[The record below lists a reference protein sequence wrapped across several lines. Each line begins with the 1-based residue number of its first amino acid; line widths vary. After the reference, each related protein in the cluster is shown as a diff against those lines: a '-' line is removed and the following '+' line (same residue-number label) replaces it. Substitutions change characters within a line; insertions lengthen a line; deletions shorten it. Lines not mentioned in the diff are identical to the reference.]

1 MAAPSFASAYNFT
14 NTLNSLN
21 RDHSLTD
28 FIIDVAFQSMKGL
41 NFLRQKEMVD
51 EIAGGLA
58 ATWTI
63 NVGKSPNTVWYAGDQ
78 DLPIGSLNNNVYT
91 AALDWKFLDDALT
104 VLFTDILMNDGSPDA
119 VANYIT
125 AQLDI
130 TKMSAVQALAT
141 AWITNNFQANPLA
154 VDGLQGSI
162 DNGTVVP
169 TYAGI
174 PVTAGAVGSLWGAA
188 NQVNYN
194 ITSVAS
200 LLANLQTLDIAAQ
213 IDASR
218 PDFYMTNRLAYGSII
233 GQLTSLD
240 RYIQPDLAR
249 TTGSVDVSFNSG
261 PLFIDSN
268 VPTGVT
274 SPATGTGS
282 GGAMFGLN
290 SRYLKLVVLAGAYFE
305 MEEWQKAQQNN
316 TYFTRIHFGGN
327 LVNFK
332 PASHWQAWISGQ

>member
-1 MAAPSFASAYNFT
+1 MATPSFATTYNFT

-28 FIIDVAFQSMKGL
+28 YVIDLVFQSMKGL
-41 NFLRQKEMVD
+41 NLLRQREMVE
-51 EIAGGLA
+51 EIEGGLA
-58 ATWTI
+58 ATWTV

-78 DLPIGSLNNNVYT
+78 DLPIASLNNNVYT
-91 AALDWKFLDDALT
+91 AALDWKFLDDALV

-119 VANYIT
+119 VANYVA

-141 AWITNNFQANPLA
+141 AWITNNFQINPLA

-188 NQVNYN
+188 TTVNYN
-194 ITSVAS
+194 ITNVSF
-200 LLANLQTLDIAAQ
+200 LPNIQTLDIAAQ
-213 IDASR
+213 IDNSR
-218 PDFYMTNRLAYGSII
+218 PDFYMTNRLVYGGVVS
-233 GQLTSLD
+233 QLTQLD

-249 TTGSVDVSFNSG
+249 TTGQVDLSFNSG

-268 VPTGVT
+268 VPTGVV
-274 SPATGTGS
+274 SPATGAGS
-282 GGAMFGLN
+282 GGIMFGCN
-290 SRYLKLVVLAGAYFE
+290 SRYLKLVVLKGAYFE
-305 MEEWQKAQQNN
+305 IEEWQKAQQNN

-327 LVNFK
+327 IVNLK
-332 PASHWQAWISGQ
+332 PPSHWQAWISGF

>member
-1 MAAPSFASAYNFT
+1 MAAPGFAQAYNFT

-28 FIIDVAFQSMKGL
+28 YIIDLVFESMKGL
-41 NFLRQKEMVD
+41 DFMRQREMV
-51 EIAGGLA
+51 EEVPGGLA
-58 ATWTI
+58 ATWMV

-78 DLPIGSLNNNVYT
+78 DLPIASLNNNIYP

-104 VLFTDILMNDGSPDA
+104 VLFTDVLMNDGSPDA
-119 VANYIT
+119 VANYVT

-130 TKMSAVQALAT
+130 TKMSIVQGLAT
-141 AWITNNFQANPLA
+141 AWITNTFLLNPLA
-154 VDGLQGSI
+154 VDGLAGSI

-174 PVTAGAVGSLWGAA
+174 PVTAGAVGNLWGCAT
-188 NQVNYN
+188 QTNYN
-194 ITSVAS
+194 VTGS
-200 LLANLQTLDIAAQ
+200 LLGNMQTLDIAAQ
-213 IDASR
+213 IDNAR
-218 PDFYMTNRLAYGSII
+218 PDFYMTNRLNYASVIAL
-233 GQLTSLD
+233 LTTLD

-268 VPTGVT
+268 VPTGVA
-274 SPATGTGS
+274 SPSTGTGS
-282 GGAMFGLN
+282 GGVIYGLN
-290 SRYLKLVVLAGAYFE
+290 SRYLKLVVLRGAYFDV
-305 MEEWQKAQQNN
+305 EEWQKSQTNN
-316 TYFTRIHFGGN
+316 TYFTRIHLGCN

-332 PASHWQAWISGQ
+332 PAAHWVLWNSGG

>member
-1 MAAPSFASAYNFT
+1 MAAPTFAGTYNFT

-28 FIIDVAFQSMKGL
+28 YVIDLVFQSMKGL
-41 NFLRQKEMVD
+41 NFLRQKEMVE
-51 EIAGGLA
+51 EIEGGVA

-78 DLPIGSLNNNVYT
+78 DLPIASMNSNIYT

-104 VLFTDILMNDGSPDA
+104 VLFTDVLMNDGSPDA
-119 VANYIT
+119 VANYVE

-130 TKMSAVQALAT
+130 TKMSAVQALAS
-141 AWITNNFQANPLA
+141 AWIQNNFQVNPLA

-169 TYAGI
+169 TYAGV
-174 PVTAGAVGSLWGAA
+174 PVTAGAVGNLWGCQT
-188 NQVNYN
+188 QVNYN
-194 ITSVAS
+194 ILTSTF
-200 LLANLQTLDIAAQ
+200 LAPIQTLDIAAQ

-218 PDFYMTNRLAYGSII
+218 PDFYMTNRLNYGSVI

-240 RYIQPDLAR
+240 RYMQPDLAR
-249 TTGSVDVSFNSG
+249 TTGSVDLSFNSG

-268 VPTGVT
+268 VPTGVA
-274 SPATGTGS
+274 SPLTGTGS
-282 GGAMFGLN
+282 GGIMFGLN
-290 SRYLKLVVLAGAYFE
+290 SRYLKLVVLRGAYFE

-316 TYFTRIHFGGN
+316 TYFTRLHFGGN
-327 LVNFK
+327 VINFK
-332 PASHWQAWISGQ
+332 PPAHWQAWISGG

>member
-1 MAAPSFASAYNFT
+1 MAAPGFAAAFNFT
-14 NTLNSLN
+14 NTLNSMN

-28 FIIDVAFQSMKGL
+28 YVIDLVFQSMKGL
-41 NFLRQKEMVD
+41 DFLRQREMV
-51 EIAGGLA
+51 EEVSGGLA
-58 ATWTI
+58 ATWMV

-119 VANYIT
+119 VANYVM

-130 TKMSAVQALAT
+130 TKMSAIQALAT
-141 AWITNNFQANPLA
+141 AWINNNFQINPLA
-154 VDGLQGSI
+154 VDGLVGSI

-188 NQVNYN
+188 TQVNYN
-194 ITSVAS
+194 ITSAI
-200 LLANLQTLDIAAQ
+200 LANFQTLDIAAQ
-213 IDASR
+213 IDNQR
-218 PDFYMTNRLAYGSII
+218 PDFYMTNRLNYGAII
-233 GQLTSLD
+233 GLLTTLD

-249 TTGSVDVSFNSG
+249 TTGSVDLSFNSG

-268 VPTGVT
+268 VPTGVV
-274 SPATGTGS
+274 SPSTGTGS
-282 GGAMFGLN
+282 YGAFYGLN
-290 SRYLKLVVLAGAYFE
+290 SRYLKLVFLKGGNFE
-305 MEEWQKAQQNN
+305 VEDWAKAQTNN
-316 TYFTRIHFGGN
+316 TYFTRIHAALN
-327 LVNFK
+327 LINLK
-332 PASHWQAWISGQ
+332 PPAHWVGYVSNG

>member
-1 MAAPSFASAYNFT
+1 MATPSFAAGLNFT

-28 FIIDVAFQSMKGL
+28 YIIDLVFQSMKGL
-41 NFLRQKEMVD
+41 NFLRQREMVQ
-51 EIAGGLA
+51 EVKGGTAL
-58 ATWTI
+58 TWTV

-78 DLPIGSLNNNVYT
+78 NLPVGSMNNNVYT
-91 AALDWKFLDDALT
+91 AALDFKWLDDALT

-119 VANYIT
+119 VANYVE

-130 TKMSAVQALAT
+130 TKMSAVQALAS
-141 AWITNNFQANPLA
+141 AWITNNFQVNPLA

-174 PVTAGAVGSLWGAA
+174 PVSAGAVGSLWGAA
-188 NQVNYN
+188 TTVNYN
-194 ITSVAS
+194 ISGSV
-200 LLANLQTLDIAAQ
+200 LANLQTLDIAAQ
-213 IDASR
+213 IDNQR
-218 PDFYMTNRLAYGSII
+218 PDFYMTNRLNYGTIV
-233 GQLTSLD
+233 GLLTTLD

-249 TTGSVDVSFNSG
+249 TAGSTDVSFNSG

-268 VPTGVT
+268 IPTAVV
-274 SPATGTGS
+274 SPLTATGS
-282 GGAMFGLN
+282 GGIIFGCN
-290 SRYLKLVVLAGAYFE
+290 SRYLKLVVMQGAYFE
-305 MEEWQKAQQNN
+305 VEEWQKAQSNN

-327 LVNFK
+327 VTNLK
-332 PASHWQAWISGQ
+332 PPSHWQGWISGG

>member
-1 MAAPSFASAYNFT
+1 MAAPSFASGVNFT
-14 NTLNSLN
+14 NTLSSLN

-28 FIIDVAFQSMKGL
+28 FIIDLVFQSMKGL
-41 NFLRQKEMVD
+41 NFLRQQEMV
-51 EIAGGLA
+51 ETISGGNA
-58 ATWTI
+58 ATWTV

-91 AALDWKFLDDALT
+91 AALDWKFLDDALV
-104 VLFTDILMNDGSPDA
+104 VLFTDVLMNDGSPDA
-119 VANYIT
+119 VANYVT

-141 AWITNNFQANPLA
+141 AWITNNFQLNPLA

-174 PVTAGAVGSLWGAA
+174 PVTAGAVGNLWGCAT
-188 NQVNYN
+188 QVNYN
-194 ITSVAS
+194 VTSS
-200 LLANLQTLDIAAQ
+200 LLANMQTLDIAAQ
-213 IDASR
+213 IDSSR
-218 PDFYMTNRLAYGSII
+218 PDFYMTNRLAYGAIV
-233 GQLTSLD
+233 GNLTTLD

-249 TTGSVDVSFNSG
+249 VTGSTDLSFNSG

-268 VPTGVT
+268 VPTGVV
-274 SPATGTGS
+274 SPLTGTGS
-282 GGAMFGLN
+282 GGFIFGLN
-290 SRYLKLVVLAGAYFE
+290 SRYLKLVTLDGAYFDI
-305 MEEWQKAQQNN
+305 EEWAKAQQNN

-327 LVNFK
+327 LVNLK
-332 PASHWQAWISGQ
+332 PPSHWQLWNSGS

>member
-1 MAAPSFASAYNFT
+1 MAAPTFAQTYQFT

-28 FIIDVAFQSMKGL
+28 FVIDLVFQSMKGL
-41 NFLRQKEMVD
+41 NFLRQREMVD
-51 EIAGGLA
+51 EVDGGLA
-58 ATWTI
+58 ASWTV

-91 AALDWKFLDDALT
+91 AALDWKFLDDALV
-104 VLFTDILMNDGSPDA
+104 VLFTDVLMNDGSPDA
-119 VANYIT
+119 VANYVT

-141 AWITNNFQANPLA
+141 AWISNNFQLNPLA
-154 VDGLQGSI
+154 VDGLVGSI

-174 PVTAGAVGSLWGAA
+174 PVTAGAVGNLWGAST
-188 NQVNYN
+188 QVNYN
-194 ITSVAS
+194 ITSS
-200 LLANLQTLDIAAQ
+200 ILANMQTLDIAAQ
-213 IDASR
+213 IDNQR
-218 PDFYMTNRLAYGSII
+218 PDFYMTNRLNYGTII
-233 GQLTSLD
+233 GQLTTLD

-268 VPTGVT
+268 VPTGVV
-274 SPATGTGS
+274 SPSTGAGS
-282 GGAMFGLN
+282 GGLIFGLN
-290 SRYLKLVVLAGAYFE
+290 SRYLKLVVLRGAYFDI
-305 MEEWQKAQQNN
+305 EEWQKAQVNN

-327 LVNFK
+327 IVNFK
-332 PASHWQAWISGQ
+332 PAAHWQGWISGG

>member
-1 MAAPSFASAYNFT
+1 MAVPSFASGYNFT

-28 FIIDVAFQSMKGL
+28 FVIDLVFQSMKGL
-41 NFLRQKEMVD
+41 NFLRQREMVD
-51 EIAGGLA
+51 EVDGGLA
-58 ATWTI
+58 ATWTV

-78 DLPIGSLNNNVYT
+78 DLPIGSLNNNIYT

-119 VANYIT
+119 VANYVT

-141 AWITNNFQANPLA
+141 AWITNNFQLNPLA

-174 PVTAGAVGSLWGAA
+174 PVTAGAVGNLWGCQT
-188 NQVNYN
+188 QVNYN
-194 ITSVAS
+194 ITSS
-200 LLANLQTLDIAAQ
+200 ILANMQTLDIAAQ

-218 PDFYMTNRLAYGSII
+218 PDFYMTNRLNYGTII

-249 TTGSVDVSFNSG
+249 TTGSVDLSFNSG

-268 VPTGVT
+268 VPTGVV
-274 SPATGTGS
+274 SPSTGS
-282 GGAMFGLN
+282 GSGGIMFGLN
-290 SRYLKLVVLAGAYFE
+290 SRYLKLVVLRGAYFDI
-305 MEEWQKAQQNN
+305 EEWAKAQQNN
-316 TYFTRIHFGGN
+316 TYFTRIHLGCN
-327 LVNFK
+327 VVNFK
-332 PASHWQAWISGQ
+332 PPAHWQAWVSGG